1 MKSPPADPPGAS
13 GPRPGPRP
21 ARRLLGRPAA
31 LITRVR
37 RRDAAVVVGLL
48 ALGLLLVY
56 PAVLGGRVL
65 APEDILLFSPP
76 LQSLR
81 PDSLIRP
88 ANYLLTDSVVV
99 FHPDLAWVRGV
110 LRSGHLPLWDP
121 DTLTGEPLLASQQ
134 TAMLF
139 PLTLLAYVLPFWSS
153 LGVIVVLKVLLAGL
167 GTWWVCRTLG
177 LRPAS
182 AWLAA
187 ITYGLGTY
195 FVVWLDHPQ
204 TNVWLLVP
212 WLLLAVR
219 RVARRGDPRGVAL
232 LAAAVGLAL
241 LGGHPESVFL
251 VGLLV
256 AAFAA
261 NELAGRGASAWLAG
275 SRRAVLV
282 RLLAAAGLGVLCGL
296 VVVIPFIEQLG
307 QSVNPARGG
316 TNLPQRALLS
326 LFMPDFWGR
335 PDSAFSGNGPV
346 DYAERTL
353 YIGALPLLLALAG
366 LHRSMRREQRFFL
379 FALLGALVLA
389 IHLPGLAGLPR
400 LPVLNE
406 VALARALVIASF
418 SLAMLAAYGLESFL
432 DGDPPHRRRML
443 LVGSL
448 VGLVPVA
455 AELVGRRGAGRLPR
469 FADLAP
475 SLWGHT
481 VNQAQAQAG
490 ALTRWVLAAGLG
502 LVLLL
507 LLGRAT
513 RRGVLLA
520 LLLAWCAVDLL
531 ALDHGYQ
538 PAIPDAL
545 ADPPPT
551 PSILAARAAEGHGR
565 VAGLGQYLI
574 SNVAERYGLRDV
586 RGHELPVNRRF
597 IDLFKGLR
605 GTVAPGTLLFTNS
618 KTGRLLNDLG
628 ASLFLTGPTRR
639 PKLAQLRLV
648 SATPDGRVYRN
659 TTALPRAYLASSWTP
674 VANRAAA
681 LSATLRATT
690 DELRQAPVIETT
702 NAPPTSPTGGRQP
715 STVRFEID
723 GADEVKLSVG
733 SPTGG
738 YLVLLDSYYPGWQA
752 TVDGHRVPIQA
763 ANEAFRGVRVPP
775 GDHQVDFRYRPT
787 SVLAGGLASLAGWL
801 IVLLGLIARPGR
813 PGRPPAGRRRPRP
826 ARSRRSRSEK
836 SADTTPDGVRLI
848 V

>member
-1 MKSPPADPPGAS
+1 VIG
-13 GPRPGPRP
+13 
-21 ARRLLGRPAA
+21 
-31 LITRVR
+31 RVR
-37 RRDAAVVVGLL
+37 GRDGVVVVGLL

-76 LQSLR
+76 LESLR

-88 ANYLLTDSVVV
+88 ANYLLSDSVVV

-121 DTLTGEPLLASQQ
+121 DILTGEPLLATQQ

-139 PLTLLAYVLPFWSS
+139 PLSLLAYVLPFWSA
-153 LGVIVVLKVLLAGL
+153 LGIIAVLKVLLAGL
-167 GTWWVCRTLG
+167 GTWWVCRRLG
-177 LRPAS
+177 LRPAA

-187 ITYGLGTY
+187 VTYGLGTY

-219 RVARRGDPRGVAL
+219 RVARRRDLRGVAL
-232 LAAAVGLAL
+232 LGAAVGLAL

-256 AAFAA
+256 VAFAA
-261 NELAGRGASAWLAG
+261 NEVAGPGASAWLAG
-275 SRRAVLV
+275 SRRGVLARLVAGAVLG
-282 RLLAAAGLGVLCGL
+282 ALCGL
-296 VVVIPFIEQLG
+296 VVVVPFIEQIG
-307 QSVNPARGG
+307 QSVNAARGG
-316 TNLPQRALLS
+316 ANLPQRALLS

-335 PDSAFSGNGPV
+335 PDTGFSGNGPIN
-346 DYAERTL
+346 YAERTL

-366 LHRSMRREQRFFL
+366 LHRRMRREQRFFL
-379 FALLGALVLA
+379 LTLLGALVLA
-389 IHLPGLAGLPR
+389 VHLPGLGGLPR
-400 LPVLNE
+400 LPVLKE

-432 DGDPPHRRRML
+432 DGDAPHRRRML

-448 VGLVPVA
+448 VGLVPVV
-455 AELVGRRGAGRLPR
+455 AELIGGRGVGRLPR

-475 SLWGHT
+475 SLWGRT
-481 VNQAQAQAG
+481 VNQAQAEAG
-490 ALTRWVLAAGLG
+490 AMTRWVLAAGLG
-502 LVLLL
+502 LVLLY
-507 LLGRAT
+507 LLGRS
-513 RRGVLLA
+513 RRRRVLIAVTLG
-520 LLLAWCAVDLL
+520 WCAIDLL

-538 PAIPDAL
+538 PAISQAL
-545 ADPPPT
+545 ADPPAT
-551 PSILAARAAEGHGR
+551 PSIVAARAAEGHGR

-597 IDLFKGLR
+597 IDLFAGLG
-605 GTVAPGTLLFTNS
+605 GTVAPGTLLYTNR
-618 KTGRLLNDLG
+618 KTGRLLDDLG
-628 ASLFLTGPTRR
+628 VSAFLTGPTLS

-648 SATPDGRVYRN
+648 SATADGRVYRN

-674 VANRAAA
+674 VPNRTAA
-681 LSATLRATT
+681 LAATLRSTPV
-690 DELRQAPVIETT
+690 ELRRTPVIETAS
-702 NAPPTSPTGGRQP
+702 APPASRPRRRGS
-715 STVRFEID
+715 STVAFTTD
-723 GADEVKLSVG
+723 AADEVKLSVG

-752 TVDGHRVPIQA
+752 TIDGRRVSIQA

-775 GDHQVDFRYRPT
+775 GAHQVDFRYRPT

-801 IVLLGLIARPGR
+801 IVLLGLIVRPRRPRRQGR
-813 PGRPPAGRRRPRP
+813 PGRPTTGWRDRRPPRL
-826 ARSRRSRSEK
+826 RRSGSEK
-836 SADTTPDGVRLI
+836 TADTMPDGVRMI